1 MRFKYQVFNGVLL
14 SLLPFF
20 ASAATYEWS
29 SGFAQGTVEYHI
41 DDGNGNSLLISC
53 PGGQPLPVSAKMTT
67 RGLDYHSPKDTREQ
81 GMIEMSF
88 IIDGVQFDDPFNTG
102 CNACESNFINAFWPA
117 LLKANNLYVHVDGYE
132 VRFTTQGLREVLE
145 PLDTPDNMCLTE
157 FQALALANETFTPVQ
172 EAAPSLP
179 TGFTHR
185 AVIDDPD
192 GYSNIRSQK
201 NAKSQVVTQIPQGE
215 QFFTYIQDGNW
226 WRVRTQQGKIGYM
239 HVSRIRLL
247 D

>member
-1 MRFKYQVFNGVLL
+1 MRLHNKIITSLAF
-14 SLLPFF
+14 SLLPLTV
-20 ASAATYEWS
+20 SAATYEWS
-29 SGFAQGTVEYHI
+29 SGFAQGTVEYHV
-41 DDGNGNSLLISC
+41 DDGNGNSLLIAC
-53 PGGQPLPVSAKMTT
+53 PGGQPLPVSATMTT
-67 RGLDYHSPKDTREQ
+67 RGLDYHSPKDTRKQ

-132 VRFTTQGLREVLE
+132 VRFTTQGLREVLD
-145 PLDTPDNMCLTE
+145 PLDSPDNMCLTA
-157 FQALALANETFTPVQ
+157 FQALALANESVTPTQ
-172 EAAPSLP
+172 DTTPSLP

-201 NAKSQVVTQIPQGE
+201 NAKSQVVSRITQGE
-215 QFFTYIQDGNW
+215 QFFTYMQDGNW